1 MTVSSI
7 FIAQQARTH
16 HLHGV
21 TPACEEYMPLYRVTI
36 RFGAPRQQYHVEDL
50 TANSLREA
58 VRMAAE
64 QFPDAASST
73 ADLVEIRLQLDPD
86 EREQATA

>member
-1 MTVSSI
+1 
-7 FIAQQARTH
+7 
-16 HLHGV
+16 
-21 TPACEEYMPLYRVTI
+21 MPLYRVTI

-86 EREQATA
+86 EREQATANA